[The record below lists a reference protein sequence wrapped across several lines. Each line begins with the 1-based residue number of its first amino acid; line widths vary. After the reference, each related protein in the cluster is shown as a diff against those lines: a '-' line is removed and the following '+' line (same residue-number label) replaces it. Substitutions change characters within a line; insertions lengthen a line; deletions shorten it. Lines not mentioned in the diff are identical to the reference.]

1 MLFESNELT
10 VGVMVALVIAFVE
23 LVKLAFWVTAPSP
36 GLNGRRKVLT
46 ALVGTILVVGAFY
59 ARDVQADTGQF
70 ETVADVFLTG
80 LVVLFSSAGV
90 WSGVKN
96 ALAR

>member
-1 MLFESNELT
+1 
-10 VGVMVALVIAFVE
+10 
-23 LVKLAFWVTAPSP
+23 
-36 GLNGRRKVLT
+36 
-46 ALVGTILVVGAFY
+46 LVGTILVVGAFY